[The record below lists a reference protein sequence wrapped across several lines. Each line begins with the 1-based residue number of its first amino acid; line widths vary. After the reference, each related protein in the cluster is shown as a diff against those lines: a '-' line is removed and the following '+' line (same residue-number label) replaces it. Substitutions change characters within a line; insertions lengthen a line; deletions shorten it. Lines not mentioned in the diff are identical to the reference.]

1 VTGVTAATGSQTAAD
16 TDVLIVGA
24 GPSGLLAAVELAR
37 HVSRHASS
45 NANRNRLGRRAT
57 AIQPGTLEILYQ
69 TGLLGEILPASV
81 HLRFARL
88 FDRELRQ
95 TAETAFADADAGCP
109 WNFQCSLPQWRT
121 EQILA
126 ERLAEFGGCVERG
139 VEVVSLRARDDSVLA
154 DLKCPDGTAET
165 AQARWVVGAG
175 GAHSVTR
182 ESMAGNLAGET
193 YPGTA
198 LVADVAV
205 SAALPRD
212 GSALIAT
219 PAGYVMLAPLPN
231 ERWITFIGDLD
242 GDEAERLTRD
252 TSMNAVAATMARRI
266 PDALVELTDVE
277 WAASFRMHKRMTSYL
292 ADGRRFLLGDAGHLS
307 SPFGGEGL
315 NSGLHDTH
323 NLAWK
328 LVLEVAGRARPSLL
342 DTYAIERTAA
352 ARRVLAVSDGLH
364 ELAHAAVTAAR
375 HGGQAPVR
383 QPPPSRERTA
393 ALVRARCMLDV
404 SYADSPLT
412 GHYQARSTADNPVP
426 GPGERYPGRSA
437 LRGTGHHLLLSGPRD
452 ETALARLHCKWAGLV
467 AVGADALQS
476 GNGVALVRPDGYLGF
491 CAAADAAPAWPRST
505 LT

>member
-1 VTGVTAATGSQTAAD
+1 VTAATGAQTAAE

-37 HVSRHASS
+37 HGVQARIVEREPEPTRQA
-45 NANRNRLGRRAT
+45 RAT

-69 TGLLGEILPASV
+69 TGLLDEILPASV

-139 VEVVSLRARDDSVLA
+139 VEVVSLRARDDSVLV
-154 DLKCPDGTAET
+154 DLKCPDGTTET

-231 ERWITFIGDLD
+231 VRWITFIGDLD
-242 GDEAERLTRD
+242 DDEAERLTRD

-266 PDALVELTDVE
+266 PDALVELTD
-277 WAASFRMHKRMTSYL
+277 
-292 ADGRRFLLGDAGHLS
+292 D
-307 SPFGGEGL
+307 
-315 NSGLHDTH
+315 
-323 NLAWK
+323 
-328 LVLEVAGRARPSLL
+328 
-342 DTYAIERTAA
+342 
-352 ARRVLAVSDGLH
+352 AVSG
-364 ELAHAAVTAAR
+364 
-375 HGGQAPVR
+375 
-383 QPPPSRERTA
+383 
-393 ALVRARCMLDV
+393 
-404 SYADSPLT
+404 
-412 GHYQARSTADNPVP
+412 
-426 GPGERYPGRSA
+426 
-437 LRGTGHHLLLSGPRD
+437 
-452 ETALARLHCKWAGLV
+452 
-467 AVGADALQS
+467 
-476 GNGVALVRPDGYLGF
+476 
-491 CAAADAAPAWPRST
+491 
-505 LT
+505 